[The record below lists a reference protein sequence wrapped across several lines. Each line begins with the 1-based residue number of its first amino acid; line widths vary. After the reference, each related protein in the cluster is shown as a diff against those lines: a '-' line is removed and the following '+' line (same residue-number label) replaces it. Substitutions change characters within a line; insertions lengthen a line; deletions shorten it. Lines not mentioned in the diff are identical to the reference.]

1 VFGIL
6 IGCIPLF
13 FFHSARVSMLFV
25 LYSFFLG
32 IVQYPIVFFVSLKLY
47 ISYYPVNRLLVIG
60 KKEKIETILEEV
72 EEKSFGKLQVYRYM
86 NPSSLALQE
95 ELNVPIAFD
104 EIVIADQELASHV
117 ENVLLEAH
125 EKHIPVKYLPTLV
138 EENLQRIPMSLLES
152 FKDYYEVA
160 FSKVND
166 SPAKRIYDVV
176 LSVLALIGA
185 SPLFLLICFLI
196 VVESGFPVIY
206 KQKRTGKELTPFTM
220 LKFRTLKT
228 ISKETLNKM
237 TDPNQTIEARA
248 TKTGKLLR
256 KVRFDEIPQFWNVLK
271 GNMSVIGP
279 RPEMDAYH
287 EKGIRHI
294 PFYRFRYKLKPGI
307 TGWAQINY
315 KHTSELN
322 DYMTKTEYDLYYIK
336 NRSILIDLQVTLRT
350 IETMLGLRGS
360 K

>member
-1 VFGIL
+1 MI
-6 IGCIPLF
+6 
-13 FFHSARVSMLFV
+13 FV

-32 IVQYPIVFFVSLKLY
+32 IVLFPIVFFVSLKLY
-47 ISYYPVNRLLVIG
+47 ISYYPVSRLLVIG
-60 KKEKIETILEEV
+60 KKEKIEALLEEV
-72 EEKSFGKLQVYRYM
+72 KEKSFGKLQVYRYM

-95 ELNVPIAFD
+95 ELNVPVAFD

-117 ENVLLEAH
+117 EPVLLEAH
-125 EKHIPVKYLPTLV
+125 ERRIPVKYLPTLV
-138 EENLQRIPMSLLES
+138 EENLQRIPMQLLES

-185 SPLFLLICFLI
+185 SPLFLFIGLLILA
-196 VVESGFPVIY
+196 ESGFPIIY
-206 KQKRTGKELTPFTM
+206 RQKRTGKELVPFTM
-220 LKFRTLKT
+220 HKFRTLSN

-237 TDPNQTIEARA
+237 ADPNQTIESRA

-256 KVRFDEIPQFWNVLK
+256 KIRFDEFPQFWDVLR
-271 GNMSVIGP
+271 GNMSAIGP

-287 EKGIRHI
+287 EKGMRNI

-315 KHTSELN
+315 KHTSELK

-336 NRSILIDLQVTLRT
+336 NRSILIDLQITLRT